1 MSRDYRLFLED
12 ILNCG
17 LSIQRYAAGFDFD
30 RFVSNRMAYDAILR
44 NVELIGEAAK
54 NVPPEIRTRHP
65 EVEWREIAGL
75 RDVVAHE
82 YFGLEDETLWDI
94 VSREVPVLVE
104 QVRKILDQE
113 SKS

>member
-17 LSIQRYAAGFDFD
+17 LSIQRYAAGLDFD
-30 RFVSNRMAYDAILR
+30 QFVSNRMAYDAILR

-54 NVPPEIRTRHP
+54 NVPPDIRARYP

-82 YFGLEDETLWDI
+82 YFGLQDETLWDI
-94 VSREVPVLVE
+94 VSHEVPVLVE

-113 SKS
+113 SKP